1 MWLRNRNW
9 ATRLSFKKAAC
20 ALLVAGMGF
29 LAPSGAYA
37 HAVLLN
43 ASPAND
49 AVVEAAPANVQLRFN
64 EPVSVVR
71 ASIRIGEGNSLDL
84 AATSG
89 SEVDLAIPRSISSG
103 TAIVSYRVVSEDGHP
118 VGGSI
123 VFHVGAP
130 SAISAPAVADTSVLL
145 QGAIWSIH
153 IVSILYLAVLIGGTL
168 FNRWLY
174 PAKSLNR
181 RPDLVIVL
189 GVLFFS
195 SGVYL
200 QGLDEMGLG
209 LVFAGLE
216 PLLVASRSGAAIA
229 AGMALVAVLLV
240 SIPVC
245 QASPA
250 YLPLAVLAI
259 GAASASF
266 AFTGHCNVVA
276 TPWLARACIV
286 LHGATLLF
294 WIGSLPPLWRLS
306 RTGPTDPLAGFS
318 RVIPLPFFVLLIA
331 GAALAWLEL
340 PGVQTIPLSLYG
352 RLLVLKVGLVG
363 ILCALA
369 IYNRFWLTRPAA
381 AGDQTARRKL
391 RRSIAAEVALAVAI
405 VATASLWR
413 FAGPD
418 QLQYAAR
425 PQAFSIHL
433 HSGEVM
439 AQLKLVP
446 DLAAGTAKAEVDF
459 LTADFDPIDPQ
470 GATLRAW
477 NLGAGVEPIK
487 YDLRKSSKGGWEASG
502 LPTFDP
508 TGWKVDIEVLIDDFT
523 MKHLEGELRP

>member
-9 ATRLSFKKAAC
+9 ATRLSFKNAAC

-49 AVVEAAPANVQLRFN
+49 AVVEAAPANVQLRFS

-71 ASIRIGEGNSLDL
+71 ASIKIGEENSIDL
-84 AATSG
+84 PATSG
-89 SEVDLAIPRSISSG
+89 SEVNLAIPRPISRG

-130 SAISAPAVADTSVLL
+130 SAISAPAVADTSVLI

-153 IVSILYLAVLIGGTL
+153 IVSILYLAVVIGGTL

-174 PAKSLNR
+174 PAKPLMR

-189 GVLFFS
+189 GVLLFS
-195 SGVYL
+195 AGVYL
-200 QGLDEMGLG
+200 QGLDEMGVG
-209 LVFAGLE
+209 LAFAGLE

-245 QASPA
+245 RASPA
-250 YLPLAVLAI
+250 YLPLAVLAMS
-259 GAASASF
+259 AASASF

-318 RVIPLPFFVLLIA
+318 RVIPLPFFVLLMA

-459 LTADFDPIDPQ
+459 LTPDFDPIDPQ

-477 NLGAGVEPIK
+477 NPDAGVEPIK

-523 MKHLEGELRP
+523 MTHLEGELQL

>member
-1 MWLRNRNW
+1 MWLANRNW
-9 ATRLSFKKAAC
+9 ATLLSLKRAAC
-20 ALLVAGMGF
+20 VLLMAGMGF
-29 LAPSGAYA
+29 LAPASAHA

-43 ASPAND
+43 SSPTND
-49 AVVEAAPANVQLRFN
+49 AILEAAPADMQLRFN

-71 ASIRIGEGNSLDL
+71 ASIKVADGSSVDL
-84 AATSG
+84 PATAG
-89 SEVDLAIPRSISSG
+89 SEVDLAIPRTISNG

-118 VGGSI
+118 IGGSI

-130 SAISAPAVADTSVLL
+130 SAIVAPAVAGNSMPL
-145 QGAIWSIH
+145 QGAIWSVH
-153 IVSILYLAVLIGGTL
+153 IVSVLYLAVLIGGTL
-168 FNRWLY
+168 FNRWLD
-174 PAKSLNR
+174 PREPHTR

-189 GVLFFS
+189 GALLFS
-195 SGVYL
+195 AGVYL
-200 QGLDEMGLG
+200 QGLDEMGTG
-209 LVFAGLE
+209 LAFAGLE

-229 AGMALVAVLLV
+229 ASMALLSVILV
-240 SIPVC
+240 SIPVSR
-245 QASPA
+245 ASPA
-250 YLPLAVLAI
+250 YLPLAVLAT
-259 GAASASF
+259 ASASASF
-266 AFTGHCNVVA
+266 AFTGHCNVVT
-276 TPWLARACIV
+276 TPWLARTCIV

-294 WIGSLPPLWRLS
+294 WIGSLLPLWRLS
-306 RTGPTDPLAGFS
+306 RTGLTDPLAGFS
-318 RVIPLPFFVLLIA
+318 RVIPLPFFVLLMA

-340 PGVQTIPLSLYG
+340 PGVHAIPLSLYG
-352 RLLVLKVGLVG
+352 RVLLLKVGLVG
-363 ILCALA
+363 ILCVLA
-369 IYNRFWLTRPAA
+369 MYNRFWLTKPAA

-391 RRSIAAEVALAVAI
+391 RRSIAGEVALAVAI

-425 PQAFSIHL
+425 PQALSIHL

-446 DLAAGTAKAEVDF
+446 DRAAGTASAQVDF
-459 LTADFDPIDPQ
+459 LTPDFNPIDPQ

-477 NLGAGVEPIK
+477 NPDAGVEPIK

-523 MKHLEGELRP
+523 MTHLEGELQP